1 MLLEYT
7 SLDGE
12 KHQVKASISYD
23 HPACSYG
30 QPVILVEGEPL
41 DMPSW
46 ILLGY
51 RVVRAGKKEI
61 ERLRKIYAKIGYGFM

>member
-7 SLDGE
+7 TLDGE

-51 RVVRAGKKEI
+51 RVIRANREELKA
-61 ERLRKIYAKIGYGFM
+61 LRKIYTQIGYAFI